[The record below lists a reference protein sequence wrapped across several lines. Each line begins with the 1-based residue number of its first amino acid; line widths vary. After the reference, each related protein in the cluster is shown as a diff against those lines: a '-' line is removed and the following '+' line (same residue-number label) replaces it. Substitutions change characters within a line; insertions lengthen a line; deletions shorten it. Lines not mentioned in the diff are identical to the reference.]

1 MDMTMIMN
9 ISENGLTNFQGLN
22 LPVNKNFENELQDFY
37 KYLVS
42 IVDSTNKTLNTS
54 EDISDRWDQ
63 ASLNQEVDGELI
75 NKERDLNEDIL
86 TGISDIISMAV
97 NPDVL
102 VVKEMDNLQ
111 MDKFKIMFRG
121 QLGDTKIKYNFISQL
136 KDNPSIISQLDSDK
150 KSNDK
155 QIDLFEGELA
165 KIGFIS
171 KTGDSEFFKSL
182 YAVKDT
188 EALESRIDG
197 SKVISPV
204 ALEIPDVDK
213 DLKSIDSDIKDL
225 SVIKDVNLD
234 ITQTSKGSDKQEP
247 LESNKDT
254 LKIKDLTFKD
264 LEIQIY
270 RDDVKDNRST
280 LSETLEAKEISLNKN
295 DSEGVKKIPDVNK
308 KDQLT
313 DSILGGKEL
322 VSNYVL
328 KTDDKQTERDVTES
342 FNKTFVDRNVKE
354 SFQLIYKINKKVT
367 AESGVIEASNHSNAK
382 NYLVNEEGINASKD
396 YIFKVLGEE
405 AGEEVE
411 GTVFHKTGEVILS
424 KEPFEFVDNTA
435 SEEEFKSKD
444 KMRIERDLSVDGL
457 IVEGKKEIVKTHEI
471 QEKPTAEKIIPLDN
485 NKDVHIIDKD
495 RHSLE
500 VSVEPEGLGRLDIK
514 LMLDNDSIKA
524 KIVTFDQG
532 SKEVIDGN
540 ILNIIDSLIKEGLNV
555 SGFSV
560 SLRQRRQEPYYFKES
575 RDEANLSTNKND
587 LIKKHQEGIINI
599 FI

>member
-1 MDMTMIMN
+1 MIMN